1 MSDSVCAS
9 PRPNPWHIDLDAAGA
24 VTRQRAEFVRYLRAN
39 GRPDDDY
46 AAAELIFGELV
57 GNAYLHAPGPLEV
70 SVEWSTGHAIL
81 HVTDRGGPI
90 DVTAA
95 RMPDARS
102 EHGRGLAIV
111 RALAP
116 AVHATTY
123 PAFGKTISAA
133 LPVRPKRSSSFGSP
147 VGLTPPPG
155 RARSSAVAP
164 YCLMTSNS

>member
-1 MSDSVCAS
+1 MSNSMGAS
-9 PRPNPWHIDLDAAGA
+9 PRPNPWHVGLDDGGAVAGA
-24 VTRQRAEFVRYLRAN
+24 RAEFVRYLRAY
-39 GRPDDDY
+39 GCPEDDY

-70 SVEWSTGHAIL
+70 SVEWSTGHAVL
-81 HVTDRGGPI
+81 HVTDRGGAI

-95 RMPDARS
+95 RMPDAHS

-133 LPVRPKRSSSFGSP
+133 LPVRPRDAVRRIASTAGVRCARGRRDRAAS
-147 VGLTPPPG
+147 GL
-155 RARSSAVAP
+155 RLA
-164 YCLMTSNS
+164 